1 MLLEKIGKGVEV
13 HQVNPELVAQAVE
26 RLEKYSL
33 KVA

>member
-1 MLLEKIGKGVEV
+1 MLLEKIGRGVEV
-13 HQVNPELVAQAVE
+13 HQVNSELVAQAVE